1 MASDVTVPG
10 KPSADKPSDTPAAP
24 VKTDAATPSVAI
36 PSVVVPAQAVV
47 ARPATPVAV
56 RPAAPVVPAERVRG
70 NGIASPVSAA
80 KPSTSKAKAPV
91 AKAAPAAKKPV
102 AAKQAVA
109 PVAKAT
115 TAKAEPVRAVTSKP
129 AVKRVQPADAL
140 RSIAEQSL
148 AQARSAFAKSQ
159 EATESFA
166 KGIGSSGEVVQS
178 GLKEMQ
184 VRMTEA
190 MEAQTQ
196 ATFGFFRAMTKVHS
210 LSEAIDLQSSEMRR
224 GVERT
229 LGEAKEISSLAQ
241 SIASKASEP
250 VRKAF
255 DHAMNAARSGY

>member
-10 KPSADKPSDTPAAP
+10 KPSDTPAAP
-24 VKTDAATPSVAI
+24 VKAEAATPSVVT
-36 PSVVVPAQAVV
+36 PSVVTPAQAVV

-56 RPAAPVVPAERVRG
+56 RPATPVVPAERVRG
-70 NGIASPVSAA
+70 NGVATPVSAA
-80 KPSTSKAKAPV
+80 KTTASKAKAPAAKASAAKKPAAAKAVVAPV
-91 AKAAPAAKKPV
+91 AKAATP
-102 AAKQAVA
+102 
-109 PVAKAT
+109 
-115 TAKAEPVRAVTSKP
+115 KAEPARAVTSKP
-129 AVKRVQPADAL
+129 ATKRVQPADAL
-140 RSIAEQSL
+140 RSITEQSL
-148 AQARSAFAKSQ
+148 AQVRSAFAKSQ

-166 KGIGSSGEVVQS
+166 KGIESSGEVVQS

-184 VRMTEA
+184 ARMTEA

-196 ATFGFFRAMTKVHS
+196 AAFGFFRAMTKVHS

-229 LGEAKEISSLAQ
+229 LGEAKEMSSLAQ

-255 DHAMNAARSGY
+255 DHAMNAARSAH

>member
-1 MASDVTVPG
+1 MASDVAVPG
-10 KPSADKPSDTPAAP
+10 KTSDTPAAP
-24 VKTDAATPSVAI
+24 VSAEAATPAVAT
-36 PSVVVPAQAVV
+36 PAQAVV

-70 NGIASPVSAA
+70 NGIAAPVAAA
-80 KPSTSKAKAPV
+80 KPSASKAKPPV
-91 AKAAPAAKKPV
+91 AKAAPAAKKP
-102 AAKQAVA
+102 AAIKPVVA
-109 PVAKAT
+109 PVAKAAT
-115 TAKAEPVRAVTSKP
+115 PKAEPARAVTSKP
-129 AVKRVQPADAL
+129 TAKRVQPADAL
-140 RSIAEQSL
+140 RSITEQSL

-184 VRMTEA
+184 ARMTEA

-196 ATFGFFRAMTKVHS
+196 AAFGFFRAMSKVHS
-210 LSEAIDLQSSEMRR
+210 LSEAIDLHSGEMRR

-229 LGEAKEISSLAQ
+229 LGEAKEMSSLAQ

-255 DHAMNAARSGY
+255 DDAMNAARSAH